1 MTVHCIYDIAI
12 RKYRYYVCMCDCEVD
27 SSSILQP
34 KCPNTQRIHD
44 RASVWPMLLVQAEND
59 RLTFD
64 TKLCWAAGSTS
75 LANQNRHMAIAM
87 AMHAR
92 LGMHSEAHQLV
103 ADIVQ
108 QISLSSIS
116 ATSRSAIYKE
126 FLHAHQVQSPA
137 GEHHQLQSF
146 AYSGVPTHVQRDKI
160 CCDVHRML
168 RSEHS
173 RQSAMCG
180 LVGLSTVSVVEGGL
194 LVCIHDMFPNRFSK
208 VFRIFTVTRGSP
220 CVGHLI
226 AVCIFCIFR
235 WHPHQCQSQSHSIQT
250 QVKS

>member
-1 MTVHCIYDIAI
+1 
-12 RKYRYYVCMCDCEVD
+12 MCDCEVD

-108 QISLSSIS
+108 QISLLSIS
-116 ATSRSAIYKE
+116 ATS
-126 FLHAHQVQSPA
+126 QSTRNTRLVADMLKRKIPCRF
-137 GEHHQLQSF
+137 QSTRNF
-146 AYSGVPTHVQRDKI
+146 YMHTRFNPRRENIINFRV
-160 CCDVHRML
+160 L
-168 RSEHS
+168 R
-173 RQSAMCG
+173 
-180 LVGLSTVSVVEGGL
+180 TVVFRHTCNGIRSVVM
-194 LVCIHDMFPNRFSK
+194 CIACYDLN
-208 VFRIFTVTRGSP
+208 TVDSQQ
-220 CVGHLI
+220 CVVWLD
-226 AVCIFCIFR
+226 
-235 WHPHQCQSQSHSIQT
+235 
-250 QVKS
+250 